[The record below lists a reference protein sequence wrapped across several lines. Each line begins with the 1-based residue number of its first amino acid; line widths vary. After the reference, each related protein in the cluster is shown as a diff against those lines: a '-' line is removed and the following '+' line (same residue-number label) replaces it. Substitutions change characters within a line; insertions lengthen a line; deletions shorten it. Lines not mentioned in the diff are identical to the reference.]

1 MARPSFLFSKSQ
13 PPALEADVEPG
24 PHDERQPL
32 LGSTSASK
40 PRNGDYRRVNSHDD
54 EEANRKYGST
64 DGSDSDPESDS
75 EYDSEDE
82 EVKQRRQ
89 AKRIK
94 ELGGWWRYL
103 ADFFSVFGP
112 FLVPRGDV
120 KVQLCILVCVVCVAA
135 QRVLTVMIPNQL
147 GAVANAVL
155 GSGADGVAAHPPY
168 RELAVWVGLSVL
180 SGGSILGF
188 FEQVAKVPVR
198 QFSERAV
205 ARAAF
210 GHVMGLSMDF
220 HGEHDTAEVMKTV
233 EQGTALMHVLDR
245 VLLEVAPTVV
255 DLATSVVVLGLRFD
269 WTVAGLMAFAF
280 VGFMSMEA
288 WCSSR
293 WRVGPRRVMARA
305 EREQTR
311 VMHGAI
317 QGWQSAHLFGALG
330 REKTRFGDA
339 VEARLRA
346 ERGWTLRDS
355 GIEAVFFIFE
365 PLTFAGVAAIILRRV
380 VDGSAKPGDFVFFID
395 YWQYL
400 IWPLKFIMQDYRQV
414 LSDMVDAEQL
424 LVLLRTKATV
434 QDKPGAGKLGDDN
447 DDDDETG
454 AVATRGCVAFED
466 VGFEYDGGER
476 GQAAIAGLSFSV
488 APGET
493 VGLVGASGA
502 GKSTILKLLL
512 RFYDVSEGRVSI
524 DGRDVR
530 DVTLESLRAAFGVVP
545 QEPQLFDASVLENV
559 RYARPD
565 ATDAEVRAA
574 CAAAAIHGRVMG
586 FRDGYQ
592 TRVGEGGVKLS
603 GGEAQRLAVA
613 RALLRDPAILV
624 LDEATSS
631 VDSGAEAEIQEAL
644 EAFRRQRARTTF
656 IVAHRL
662 STVVSADR
670 ILVIDKGR
678 CVESGTHAELLSKK
692 GRYAELW
699 NKQTGGS

>member
-1 MARPSFLFSKSQ
+1 M
-13 PPALEADVEPG
+13 EADVESG
-24 PHDERQPL
+24 RHNERQPL
-32 LGSTSASK
+32 LGSTSANK
-40 PRNGDYRRVNSHDD
+40 PRNGDYHRVNSHD
-54 EEANRKYGST
+54 EEEGEGGHEDDRKYGSA
-64 DGSDSDPESDS
+64 DGSNGDPDSDS

-120 KVQLCILVCVVCVAA
+120 KVQLCIAVCVACVVA
-135 QRVLTVMIPNQL
+135 QRVLTVMIPSQL

-155 GSGADGVAAHPPY
+155 GGGADDGAAHPPY
-168 RELAVWVGLSVL
+168 RELAVWVALSVL
-180 SGGSILGF
+180 SGPSVLGL

-220 HGEHDTAEVMKTV
+220 HGEHDTAEVMKSV

-280 VGFMSMEA
+280 VSFMSMEA
-288 WCSSR
+288 WSSSR

-317 QGWQSAHLFGALG
+317 QGWQSAHLFGALR

-339 VEARLRA
+339 LEARLKA

-380 VDGSAKPGDFVFFID
+380 VDGRAKPGDFVFFID

-424 LVLLRTKATV
+424 LALLRTKATV
-434 QDKPGAGKLGDDN
+434 DDRPGAGELGDDSG
-447 DDDDETG
+447 DAIT
-454 AVATRGCVAFED
+454 TRGRVAFED

-476 GQAAIAGLSFSV
+476 GQAAITGLSFSV

-512 RFYDVSEGRVSI
+512 RFYDVTEGRISI

-559 RYARPD
+559 RYARPN
-565 ATDAEVRAA
+565 ATDAEVYAA
-574 CAAAAIHGRVMG
+574 CAAAAIHERIMG

-613 RALLRDPAILV
+613 RALLRDPSILV

-670 ILVIDKGR
+670 LLVIDRGR